1 MTVPM
6 DAATFWLGLADT
18 AATSSELSCLLVP
31 PRASR
36 GYVPEGLLWNYGE
49 VADRTTRLIE
59 RYAAAGYG
67 HGHRVSL
74 LLENRPE
81 FMLHFLALNALGCWV
96 IPLNPDFRQD
106 DLAYVLGHSEVDL
119 IVSLGQHTPLLQA
132 AVGALGRHIPIVDV
146 AQFAETLSRV
156 SRPALASAPGRDSE
170 SVLMYTSGTTGMPK
184 GCIITNEYFFFA
196 AERYLSAGGTM
207 TIEHGAER
215 LYNPL
220 PLFYANGLAIANP
233 AMILSRNCMIFPDR
247 FHPSSWWEDL
257 VTSEATMVHYLGIIP
272 PVLMARPEE
281 PAERRHKVRF
291 GIGAGVDPALRVAFE
306 KRFGLT
312 LVEIY
317 GMSEIG
323 ICSFDVSAE
332 RDGKTRSIGRTMPGM
347 EYRLIDDDGALQPV
361 GTPGELVVRRAGPD
375 PRRGLLKEYFRD
387 PGTTAAMWKDGWFH
401 TGDIL
406 VETPAGLVFVD
417 RKKHMVRRSGQNISA
432 GEVEATLRAHPAVR
446 EVAIIPVED
455 ELRDEEVFACV
466 VVWEGQAASR
476 ELADALVRFSLER
489 LAYFKVP
496 GWVAFLDSLPTTYSQ
511 KLRKGAIFGDA
522 DPRQHAMAC
531 DLRFIKQSRG
541 KDFDVEGSALARA
554 R

>member
-6 DAATFWLGLADT
+6 DAETLWLGLAHT
-18 AATSSELSCLLVP
+18 AATRPGLPCLQIP

-36 GYVPEGLLWNYGE
+36 DYVPDGLLWNYGE
-49 VADRTTRLIE
+49 VAERTTRLVE
-59 RYAAAGYG
+59 TYAAAGYG

-96 IPLNPDFRQD
+96 VPLNPEFRQD
-106 DLAYVLGHSEVDL
+106 DLAFVLSHSEVDA
-119 IVSLGQHTPLLQA
+119 IVSLELHIPLLQA
-132 AVGALGRHIPIVDV
+132 AIDMLGRPLPVVDV
-146 AQFAETLSRV
+146 ARFAEALPRV
-156 SRPALASAPGRDSE
+156 VRPAMASAPGRDSE

-184 GCIITNEYFFFA
+184 GCIISNEYFFFA
-196 AERYLSAGGTM
+196 AERYLGAGGTM

-257 VTSEATMVHYLGIIP
+257 ATTEATIVHYLGIIP

-281 PAERRHKVRF
+281 SAERRHKVRF

-323 ICSFDVSAE
+323 ICSFDVSNE
-332 RDGKTRSIGRTMPGM
+332 RDGKTRSVGRGMPGM
-347 EYRLIDDDGALQPV
+347 DYQLVDDDGKQQPA
-361 GTPGELVVRRAGPD
+361 GTPGELVVRRQGPD
-375 PRRGLLKEYFRD
+375 PKRGLLKEYFRD
-387 PGTTAAMWKDGWFH
+387 PETTDEVWSDGWFH
-401 TGDIL
+401 TGDVL

-432 GEVEATLRAHPAVR
+432 GEVEATLRTHPAVR
-446 EVAIIPVED
+446 EIAIIPVED

-466 VVWEGQAASR
+466 VVKDGHAPSP
-476 ELADALVRFSLER
+476 ELAEALVRFSLDR

-496 GWVAFLDSLPTTYSQ
+496 GWVAFVDRLPTTYSQ
-511 KLRKGAIFGDA
+511 KLRKGAIFGDS
-522 DPRQHAMAC
+522 DPRRHAMAN
-531 DLRFIKQSRG
+531 DLRRIKQSRG
-541 KDFDVEGSALARA
+541 KDTMPKQAS
-554 R
+554 